1 MEASKEFGLGAHM
14 IEKDYVLGWLLAGI
28 SRHHVIGK
36 DWIFKGGTCL
46 KKCYFETYRFSEDLD
61 FTLTQENELHAEFLT
76 ESLREIADFVYDE
89 TGLEIPK
96 DLIKFEVYK
105 NPRGKLSAEGKISY
119 RGPMQQR
126 GDLPRV
132 KLDLTANE
140 VIALAPVSREV
151 QHPYSDRPP
160 DGIFVQCYDFEE
172 VFAEKIRALAE
183 RLRPRDLYDVIHLYR
198 HDDVKSDH
206 GILNKTLKQKCDFKG
221 ILPPTAKTL
230 AGKPERME
238 LEAEWSNMLAHQLPA
253 LPPFEQFW
261 QELPAVFE
269 WLYQTA
275 AAVAVEPAAAMAS
288 IPSGGSEIDASWQ
301 MPAMNREW
309 QARTTSPFHLIR
321 FAAANHLC
329 VNLQYQDSARLIEPY
344 SLRMT
349 KKGDLFLYA
358 VNHTTR
364 EDYAY
369 LVDHIG
375 VVKIT
380 KTPFTPKYKIELTE
394 AV

>member
-61 FTLTQENELHAEFLT
+61 FTLTQENNVNTAFLT
-76 ESLREIADFVYDE
+76 ASFREIADFVYEE

-105 NPRGKLSAEGKISY
+105 NPRGKLAAEGKISY

-132 KLDLTANE
+132 KLDLTADE
-140 VIALAPVSREV
+140 VIALAPVLREV
-151 QHPYSDRPP
+151 QHRYSDRPL
-160 DGIFVQCYDFEE
+160 DGIFAQCYGFEE
-172 VFAEKIRALAE
+172 LLAEKIRALAE